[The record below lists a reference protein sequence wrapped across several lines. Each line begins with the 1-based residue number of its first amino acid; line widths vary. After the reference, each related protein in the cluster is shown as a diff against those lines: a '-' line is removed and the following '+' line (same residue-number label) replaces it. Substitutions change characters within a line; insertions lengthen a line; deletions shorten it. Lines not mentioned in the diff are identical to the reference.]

1 LIPGASRSTRI
12 IDCCLYLSGFLGS
25 VLPMKMR
32 ILQRGSPIPEV
43 HHLWPLMTYWSPSR
57 TILDSM
63 LVASD
68 DATLGS
74 VIAKADRILPSSR
87 GSSHCF
93 FCSGVP
99 YRSSTSMLPVSGAE
113 QLNTSGAMGERPI
126 TSQRGAYSRFVS
138 PAPRPLSGRK
148 RF

>member
-1 LIPGASRSTRI
+1 MRMTLMPGVSRGTTI
-12 IDCCLYLSGFLGS
+12 MDCCLYRSGFLGS

-32 ILQRGSPIPEV
+32 ILQRLSPMPEV

-57 TILDSM
+57 TIEDSM

-74 VIAKADRILPSSR
+74 VMANADRIFPSRR

-93 FCSGVP
+93 FCSAVP
-99 YRSSTSMLPVSGAE
+99 
-113 QLNTSGAMGERPI
+113 
-126 TSQRGAYSRFVS
+126 
-138 PAPRPLSGRK
+138 
-148 RF
+148 

>member
-1 LIPGASRSTRI
+1 M
-12 IDCCLYLSGFLGS
+12 YLSGFFGS

-74 VIAKADRILPSSR
+74 VIAKADRILPSSS
-87 GSSHCF
+87 GASHCF

-99 YRSSTSMLPVSGAE
+99 
-113 QLNTSGAMGERPI
+113 
-126 TSQRGAYSRFVS
+126 
-138 PAPRPLSGRK
+138 
-148 RF
+148 